1 MNSFSGKKKSVRSKF
16 LNLKIVRILF
26 LTDLRLLAMHQFLT
40 GNLDLITIWRIRQ
53 NPSSGVT
60 IFSEMGMASSPVD
73 HSETC
78 ALSSVVQSLE
88 IMVQV
93 CSKLLC
99 YLYIFLQIYLYFIN
113 ETFPSDDIT
122 SMIEMHNSFHK
133 INLKSQSII
142 PNFCGLFII

>member
-1 MNSFSGKKKSVRSKF
+1 MVILAHVSDVVSWPSCSIKTLIGYKYSITCSFIVNGKWNLFQKKKSVRSKF

-78 ALSSVVQSLE
+78 ALSSMVQSLE
-88 IMVQV
+88 TMVQV

-99 YLYIFLQIYLYFIN
+99 YLYIFL
-113 ETFPSDDIT
+113 
-122 SMIEMHNSFHK
+122 
-133 INLKSQSII
+133 
-142 PNFCGLFII
+142 